1 MNHASLLHVSI
12 PHFSAM
18 LTAGLLATSIV
29 SAETPVGW
37 STHGRIGDTNASR
50 TVNQI
55 GTRFAGDESTYA
67 LGLGYAFNRH
77 FALEA
82 TYHRFGRYEAVSPA
96 PCPPDFLCIAE
107 AGDVALIV
115 EDSAKVT
122 GVSLSLRAA
131 WPFAEAFEL
140 YGKAGVLSWRS
151 DFEIFDGAD
160 ERARD
165 LLLGVGVS
173 FQGGRHW
180 RLHVE
185 YEDVDVDLESATLGI
200 AFHF

>member
-1 MNHASLLHVSI
+1 MTLVLLHVNIRSFPATLI
-12 PHFSAM
+12 
-18 LTAGLLATSIV
+18 AGLFAISTA
-29 SAETPVGW
+29 SAETPAGW
-37 STHGRIGDTNASR
+37 STHVRIGDTNASR
-50 TVNQI
+50 TVDP
-55 GTRFAGDESTYA
+55 GGRFAGDESTYA
-67 LGLGYAFNRH
+67 LGLAYAFNRH

-82 TYHRFGRYEAVSPA
+82 TYHHFGRYEVA

-107 AGDVALIV
+107 ASDLALVV

-122 GVSLSLRAA
+122 GVSLALRAA

-151 DFEIFDGAD
+151 DFEISGGAD

-165 LLLGVGVS
+165 LLLGVGLS